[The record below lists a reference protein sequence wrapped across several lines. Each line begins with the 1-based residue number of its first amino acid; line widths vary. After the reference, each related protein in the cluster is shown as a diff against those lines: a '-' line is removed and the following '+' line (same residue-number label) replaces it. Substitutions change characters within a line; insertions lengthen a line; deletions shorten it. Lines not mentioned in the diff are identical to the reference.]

1 MTAHDLYQLFVGEIG
16 IPRREFLYEL
26 TFWEARRI
34 MRGYT
39 RRVCQQWNMTRW
51 QTYLMMSSFC
61 GGKSMREAGIFSAKD
76 LLELPT
82 DNKESAPK
90 ISQEDINELQAEIDA
105 INKQNG

>member
-1 MTAHDLYQLFVGEIG
+1 
-16 IPRREFLYEL
+16 
-26 TFWEARRI
+26 
-34 MRGYT
+34 
-39 RRVCQQWNMTRW
+39 
-51 QTYLMMSSFC
+51 MMSSFC